1 MRIPGD
7 GGFNR
12 MFDRGQPTGSLNEV
26 TDDRTDAVTA
36 AIQTLFRL
44 EGSRRI
50 HQQLASA
57 AGVSISQQAYRL
69 LGRVVESGPTSP
81 GQLATILDLD
91 PAIVTR
97 LLRQLEEAGLVERRR
112 SQDDGRMTVVETTTI
127 GHETF
132 DRMREVIWRH
142 MRRALSSWPAEDVG
156 ALASL
161 LERLVSDVQR
171 DPYPALDEPAR
182 ETFSAP
188 SGNVFSNV
196 PSR

>member
-1 MRIPGD
+1 
-7 GGFNR
+7 
-12 MFDRGQPTGSLNEV
+12 V
-26 TDDRTDAVTA
+26 TDPTDAVTA

-81 GQLATILDLD
+81 GQLASMLDLD
-91 PAIVTR
+91 PAIVAR
-97 LLRQLEEAGLVERRR
+97 LLRQLEDGGLVERSR
-112 SQDDGRMTVVETTTI
+112 STDDGRMTVVEATRS
-127 GHETF
+127 GLEKF

-142 MRRALSSWPAEDVG
+142 MRRALSTWPEGDV
-156 ALASL
+156 AKLAVL
-161 LERLVSDVQR
+161 LDRLVADVQR
-171 DPYPALDEPAR
+171 RPYPSLDDEPQ
-182 ETFSAP
+182 EPLSAP
-188 SGNVFSNV
+188 IGNVFSNV

>member
-1 MRIPGD
+1 MSDDQTGD
-7 GGFNR
+7 
-12 MFDRGQPTGSLNEV
+12 T
-26 TDDRTDAVTA
+26 TDAVTA

-50 HQQLASA
+50 HQQLAAA

-81 GQLATILDLD
+81 GQLAVMLDLD
-91 PAIVTR
+91 PAIVAR
-97 LLRQLEEAGLVERRR
+97 LLRQLDEAGLVNRRR
-112 SQDDGRMTVVETTTI
+112 HDDDGRMTVVEATEI
-127 GHETF
+127 GQETF

-142 MRRALSSWPAEDVG
+142 MRRALAAWPAADV
-156 ALASL
+156 ATLSSL
-161 LERLVSDVQR
+161 LDRLVEDVQR
-171 DPYPALDEPAR
+171 HPYPSLDEADHDPL
-182 ETFSAP
+182 SAP

>member
-1 MRIPGD
+1 MTGD
-7 GGFNR
+7 
-12 MFDRGQPTGSLNEV
+12 Q
-26 TDDRTDAVTA
+26 TDAVTA

-44 EGSRRI
+44 EGSRRL
-50 HQQLASA
+50 HQQLATA

-81 GQLATILDLD
+81 GQLAGMLDLD

-97 LLRQLEEAGLVERRR
+97 LLRQLEEGGLLDRRR
-112 SQDDGRMTVVETTTI
+112 NRDDGRMTIVEATDT
-127 GHETF
+127 GRESF

-142 MRRALSSWPAEDVG
+142 MRRALSGWPAEDVA
-156 ALASL
+156 ALAQL
-161 LERLVSDVQR
+161 LDRLVGEVQR
-171 DPYPALDEPAR
+171 NPYPSLDEALQEP
-182 ETFSAP
+182 FSAP

>member
-1 MRIPGD
+1 M
-7 GGFNR
+7 
-12 MFDRGQPTGSLNEV
+12 
-26 TDDRTDAVTA
+26 TDPQAACADPTDAVTA

-81 GQLATILDLD
+81 GQLASRLDLD
-91 PAIVTR
+91 PAIVAR
-97 LLRQLEEAGLVERRR
+97 LLRQLEDGGLVDR
-112 SQDDGRMTVVETTTI
+112 SRNQDDGRMTVVEATASGQEI
-127 GHETF
+127 F

-142 MRRALSSWPAEDVG
+142 MRRALSGWPAEDVSNLA
-156 ALASL
+156 ALL
-161 LERLVSDVQR
+161 DRLVEEVQR
-171 DPYPALDEPAR
+171 QPYPKLDGGSQEPLI
-182 ETFSAP
+182 AP

>member
-1 MRIPGD
+1 MTD
-7 GGFNR
+7 
-12 MFDRGQPTGSLNEV
+12 DR

-50 HQQLASA
+50 HQQLAAA

-81 GQLATILDLD
+81 GQLAVMLDLD
-91 PAIVTR
+91 PAIVAR
-97 LLRQLEEAGLVERRR
+97 LLRQLDDAGLVDRRR
-112 SQDDGRMTVVETTTI
+112 HEDDGRMTVVEVTEI

-142 MRRALSSWPAEDVG
+142 MRRALADWQGADVATLG
-156 ALASL
+156 SL
-161 LERLVSDVQR
+161 LDRLVEDVQR
-171 DPYPALDEPAR
+171 LPYPSLDEPHH
-182 ETFSAP
+182 EPLSAP
-188 SGNVFSNV
+188 RGNVFSNV

>member
-1 MRIPGD
+1 VTGD
-7 GGFNR
+7 
-12 MFDRGQPTGSLNEV
+12 Q
-26 TDDRTDAVTA
+26 TDAVTA

-44 EGSRRI
+44 EGSRRL
-50 HQQLASA
+50 HQQLAAA

-81 GQLATILDLD
+81 GQLAGMLDLD

-97 LLRQLEEAGLVERRR
+97 LLRQLEDGGLVDRRR
-112 SQDDGRMTVVETTTI
+112 NRDDGRMTIVETTEA
-127 GHETF
+127 GRDTF

-142 MRRALSSWPAEDVG
+142 MRRALSGWPADDVA
-156 ALASL
+156 ALAL
-161 LERLVSDVQR
+161 LLDRLVEDVQR
-171 DPYPALDEPAR
+171 HPYPSLDEAPQ
-182 ETFSAP
+182 EPFSAP